1 MKRGRF
7 PAAYWWVW
15 AGSLVNYAGSFV
27 VPFFAYYL
35 TGRQGFGPAQVGLVA
50 TLYGAGGVAST
61 VAAGVAADRFG
72 RRPTLLVAQLAA
84 AAATLAVGFADGL
97 PLIAVLAFVLGFTA
111 FGAAP
116 VLSALVADVVP
127 EQDRKRAYA
136 LHYWAVNLGF
146 AAAPV
151 LAGLLAGHDYR
162 WLFAGDALTTALCA
176 VLIAWRVP
184 EVRATNAEEKEA
196 ASGPGLLHAV
206 RDRALITLLLTVFGI
221 VVVYTQYQVTQPI
234 AMREAGLSP
243 AVYGLVS
250 AVNGAVIVV
259 FQPLVA
265 RLAERCDDSRLLAA
279 GALLLGVG
287 MASTAFAHSAAGFA
301 ACVAVWTLGEAIAM
315 PTSNAVV
322 ARLAPPGL
330 QGRYQGLYAMT
341 WALAAVAA
349 PLAGGWTFGCFGGA
363 PVWAGCLVL
372 GTLAA
377 GGAVVLGRGA
387 ERPVPTAETLTLG
400 ARN

>member
-1 MKRGRF
+1 MGRGRF

-15 AGSLVNYAGSFV
+15 TGSLINHAGAFV

-61 VAAGVAADRFG
+61 VAAGAAADRFG
-72 RRPTLLVAQLAA
+72 RRPTLLVSQLAA
-84 AAATLAVGFADGL
+84 AATTLAVGLADGFGS
-97 PLIAVLAFVLGFTA
+97 IAVLAFILGFTSY
-111 FGAAP
+111 GAAP

-127 EQDRKRAYA
+127 EPDRKRAYA

-184 EVRATNAEEKEA
+184 EVRTANAGTAEPT
-196 ASGPGLLHAV
+196 SGAGLLHAL
-206 RDRALITLLLTVFGI
+206 RDRALLTLLPAVFAM
-221 VVVYTQYQVTQPI
+221 VLVYTQYQVTQPL
-234 AMREAGLSP
+234 AMRAAGLSP

-265 RLAERCDDSRLLAA
+265 RLADRCDDARLLAA
-279 GALLLGVG
+279 GALLLGAG
-287 MASTAFAHSAAGFA
+287 MASTAFDHSAAAFA
-301 ACVAVWTLGEAIAM
+301 VSVAVWTLGEAIAM

-322 ARLAPPGL
+322 SRLAPPGL

-349 PLAGGWTFGCFGGA
+349 PLAGGWTFSRFGAA

-372 GTLAA
+372 GALAA
-377 GGAVVLGRGA
+377 GGAVVLRNSPL
-387 ERPVPTAETLTLG
+387 RQPTSSPQA
-400 ARN
+400 A

>member
-1 MKRGRF
+1 M
-7 PAAYWWVW
+7 W
-15 AGSLVNYAGSFV
+15 AGSLVNHAGSFV

-84 AAATLAVGFADGL
+84 AATTLAVGFADGL

-234 AMREAGLSP
+234 AMRAAGLSP

-265 RLAERCDDSRLLAA
+265 RLSERCDDGRLLAA

-349 PLAGGWTFGCFGGA
+349 PLAGGWTFGRFGGA